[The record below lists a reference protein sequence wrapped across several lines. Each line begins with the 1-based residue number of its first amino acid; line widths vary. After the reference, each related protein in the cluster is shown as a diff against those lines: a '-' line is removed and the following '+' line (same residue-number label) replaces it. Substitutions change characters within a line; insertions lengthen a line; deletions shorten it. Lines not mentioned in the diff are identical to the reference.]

1 MTFAPLLKRGV
12 SAVSFGLGGRGDMV
26 KTTWFWKFLERQ
38 RAAHLYKI
46 ATERLLTVQLN
57 ISVKK

>member
-1 MTFAPLLKRGV
+1 M
-12 SAVSFGLGGRGDMV
+12 SFGLGGCGDMV

-57 ISVKK
+57 ISVKT